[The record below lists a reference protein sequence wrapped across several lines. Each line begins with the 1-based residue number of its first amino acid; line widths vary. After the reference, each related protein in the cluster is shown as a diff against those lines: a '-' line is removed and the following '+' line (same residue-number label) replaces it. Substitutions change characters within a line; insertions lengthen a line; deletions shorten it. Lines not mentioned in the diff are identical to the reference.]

1 MTAEMRAEPTARQAE
16 ALDFIAGYLARNGM
30 PPTIREIGG
39 AMGIASPNGVRANL
53 TPLIR
58 KGLLR
63 RAEPAAG
70 RAYSTRCYLPVAADG
85 ACPCCGRQAERSDG

>member
-1 MTAEMRAEPTARQAE
+1 MAEMRAEPTARQAE
-16 ALDFIAGYLARNGM
+16 VLGWIAGYLARNGM

-39 AMGIASPNGVRANL
+39 AMGIASPNGVKNHLNAL
-53 TPLIR
+53 VR

-70 RAYSTRCYLPVAADG
+70 RAHSTRCYVPVAADG
-85 ACPCCGRQAERSDG
+85 ACPCCGRPMVRDG